1 MEELNVTKENE
12 GFIYSI
18 KCVSENMDKKCPQ
31 SCYYSDKS
39 GKDACSYI
47 SDCEK
52 LGITCEKKQFVC
64 IKIIVNV
71 KMIQNG
77 LLVQR
82 ILCLLIARDIPTMEL
97 SFVGSYCLLEYQ
109 KIEQRFSLGLNW
121 IIFNYSHL
129 FQKVSQ
135 YQNLR

>member
-1 MEELNVTKENE
+1 
-12 GFIYSI
+12 
-18 KCVSENMDKKCPQ
+18 
-31 SCYYSDKS
+31 
-39 GKDACSYI
+39 
-47 SDCEK
+47 
-52 LGITCEKKQFVC
+52 
-64 IKIIVNV
+64 
-71 KMIQNG
+71 MIQNG